1 VEEIKICL
9 RVLTKLLE
17 NIKINAEKMRK
28 EAEKGFFAATD
39 LVEYLVKKGVTFR
52 SAHRTVGQ
60 IVSYCIEKGKTFSN
74 LTLQEYRNFSPFF
87 EPDIRKKINLD
98 FCVKNKESKG
108 GTGTKSLEYQIKLAK
123 KYLETQNE

>member
-1 VEEIKICL
+1 
-9 RVLTKLLE
+9 
-17 NIKINAEKMRK
+17 M
-28 EAEKGFFAATD
+28 
-39 LVEYLVKKGVTFR
+39 KKGVTFR